1 MPATKQSSPKSR
13 RGPAKGHGGRPK
25 GSGLPPDVRRKQLSC
40 RIAPETLAAL
50 CSAAAA
56 RGVGVGRLIDCL
68 AKQKNHG
75 N

>member
-1 MPATKQSSPKSR
+1 MPTTKQSYKSR

-25 GSGLPPDVRRKQLSC
+25 GSGLPPEVRRKQLSC
-40 RIAPETLAAL
+40 RIAPETLASL
-50 CSAAAA
+50 CSAASA

-68 AKQKNHG
+68 AKQKPTG